1 MLFENYKV
9 CIKGEDNTTHHP
21 YHNLEWD
28 IPLGVFSFL
37 MAGGEAQ

>member
-28 IPLGVFSFL
+28 IPP
-37 MAGGEAQ
+37 GGLLIPDGWG